1 MATILHIRGT
11 VTPELSYSLRAAEA
25 FLESYRES
33 HPDDR
38 VDTID
43 LAKDPIPDFL
53 ELAARGK
60 YRILH
65 GQAHTREEAEAW
77 KAIVAEIERFKKADK
92 LLISSPMWNFGIPY
106 RLKQYFDVIVQPGY
120 TFAYSPEK
128 GYWGLVTGRPALL
141 ILARGGEYP
150 PGTGGAAFDFQRP
163 YLETILRFIG
173 FTDISTIVVEP
184 TLAGGAKIADEKL
197 AKAVA
202 EARAKA
208 RVF

>member
-33 HPDDR
+33 HPGDR
-38 VDTID
+38 VDTLD

-53 ELAARGK
+53 ELVARGK

-65 GQAHTREEAEAW
+65 GQPHSREEAEAW
-77 KAIVAEIERFKKADK
+77 KAVVAEIERLKKADK

-106 RLKQYFDVIVQPGY
+106 RLKQYLDVIVQPGY

-128 GYWGLVTGRPALL
+128 GYTGLVTGRPALL
-141 ILARGGEYP
+141 ILARGGEYL
-150 PGTGGAAFDFQRP
+150 PGTGAAAFDFQRP
-163 YLETILRFIG
+163 YLEFILRFIG
-173 FTDISTIVVEP
+173 FTDISTILVEP
-184 TLAGGAKIADEKL
+184 TLMAGPKVADEKL
-197 AKAVA
+197 AKAIE

-208 RVF
+208 RKF